1 MAAYYLRLFTCELC
15 SHRPKHA
22 GIVYVRPR
30 WGTHARRKAL
40 PSLIFCRRHL
50 RSARSVSCCYRNKAR
65 WDISDAWCIGGIFGV
80 LLAFGVLYPRRTV
93 MLLFPPVPMPAWLL
107 VTVFGLI
114 ELANGVL
121 GTEAGV
127 AHFAHLGGMLG
138 AYLELR
144 YWRQRR

>member
-1 MAAYYLRLFTCELC
+1 LLLVVKTAHSAIVQLAAVTATR
-15 SHRPKHA
+15 HA
-22 GIVYVRPR
+22 GISPTI
-30 WGTHARRKAL
+30 GA
-40 PSLIFCRRHL
+40 S
-50 RSARSVSCCYRNKAR
+50 
-65 WDISDAWCIGGIFGV
+65 GGIFGV

-93 MLLFPPVPMPAWLL
+93 MLLFPPIPMPAWIL
-107 VTVFGLI
+107 VIVFGLI

-144 YWRQRR
+144 YWRQRH